1 MMVILIAD
9 PRSRCTVLR
18 TPYTIRITIRSGS
31 APHRTL
37 PYTRAYEMPDKLVSI
52 CTGLSRSMAA
62 LARVRARARVRVRF
76 SVRARARA
84 RVRARFVRVRV
95 G

>member
-1 MMVILIAD
+1 MIAVY
-9 PRSRCTVLR
+9 RILR

-31 APHRTL
+31 APRRTL
-37 PYTRAYEMPDKLVSI
+37 PYTSAYEMPDKLVSI

-62 LARVRARARVRVRF
+62 LARVRARLVLGLGL
-76 SVRARARA
+76 
-84 RVRARFVRVRV
+84 VRVRV